1 MDEEEIVPKSAK
13 NFEPLVFDTLSIEEL
28 TTYIEELKAEIK
40 RAEAAID
47 AKKGFRESA
56 QGVFRS

>member
-1 MDEEEIVPKSAK
+1 MDEDESLPKAANK
-13 NFEPLVFDTLSIEEL
+13 FEPLVFDTLAIEEL
-28 TTYIEELKAEIK
+28 TAYILELREEIA

-56 QGVFRS
+56 QDVFRG